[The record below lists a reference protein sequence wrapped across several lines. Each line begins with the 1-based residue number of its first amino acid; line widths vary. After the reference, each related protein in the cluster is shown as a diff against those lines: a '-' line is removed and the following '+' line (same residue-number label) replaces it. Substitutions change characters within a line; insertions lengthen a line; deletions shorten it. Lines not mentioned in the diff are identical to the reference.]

1 VKVTSH
7 ATHCAEGKSEM
18 QKGHWEESF
27 QTGARRLDL
36 ETQES
41 QSRIKIAAG

>member
-1 VKVTSH
+1 
-7 ATHCAEGKSEM
+7 M